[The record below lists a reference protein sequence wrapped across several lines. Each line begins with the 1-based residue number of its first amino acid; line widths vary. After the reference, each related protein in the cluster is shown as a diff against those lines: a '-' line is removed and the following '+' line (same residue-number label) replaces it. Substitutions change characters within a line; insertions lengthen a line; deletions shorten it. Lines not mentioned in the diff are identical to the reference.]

1 MAKVSSTREIIEKLQ
16 EYEEKHGIGA
26 VIGISTICNADRAI
40 EFIFEV
46 VNDSDYN
53 RVFNNK
59 DDRYKETQIKIS
71 SIDDNIL
78 FDSINHGS
86 KYTFNCEFMDDNEYF
101 LSVLVYENNN
111 GEIVNKYELWINMTE
126 DPETM
131 YYMNGNKPKDKNFE
145 DILLEYLEDNYPDYF
160 PPAIQELKYNDL
172 SA

>member
-1 MAKVSSTREIIEKLQ
+1 MAKVASTKEIIEKLQ

-26 VIGISTICNADRAI
+26 VIGISTVCNGDRTI
-40 EFIFEV
+40 EYIFEIA
-46 VNDSDYN
+46 NDSDYN

-59 DDRYKETQIKIS
+59 DDHYKEIHIEIS
-71 SIDDNIL
+71 SVDDNI
-78 FDSINHGS
+78 FFNSINNES

-101 LSVLVYENNN
+101 LLVLVYENNN

-145 DILLEYLEDNYPDYF
+145 ETLIAYLEDNFPDYF
-160 PPAIQELKYNDL
+160 IPAF
-172 SA
+172 